1 MKSVGIHILVE
12 FYDCNKDVL
21 NDPLVIETEMVKAAE
36 LIEATVVSSSS
47 HTFSPHGVSA
57 VVVIAES
64 HLTMHTWPEHGYAA
78 VDLFFCTKAI
88 DPWIAIDH
96 LNHIL
101 GAQKST
107 SVEFKRG
114 SFSNMTSKEHEN
126 GK

>member
-12 FYDCNKDVL
+12 FYDCDKAVL
-21 NDPLVIETEMVKAAE
+21 NDPSVIEKEMVKAAE

-57 VVVIAES
+57 VVIISES

-88 DPWIAIDH
+88 DPWVAIDH

-101 GAQKST
+101 GAQNST

-114 SFSNMTSKEHEN
+114 SFSNMNSKDKEN

>member
-1 MKSVGIHILVE
+1 MKSLGIHILVE
-12 FYDCNKDVL
+12 FYDCNKAVL
-21 NDPLVIETEMVKAAE
+21 NDPLVIEKEMVKAAE

-57 VVVIAES
+57 VVIIAES

-88 DPWIAIDH
+88 DPWLAINH
-96 LNHIL
+96 LNDVL
-101 GAQKST
+101 GAENST

-114 SFSNMTSKEHEN
+114 SFGNITPKDKVD

>member
-1 MKSVGIHILVE
+1 MKSLGIHILVE
-12 FYDCNKDVL
+12 FYDCNTSVL
-21 NDPLVIETEMVKAAE
+21 NDALVIEREMVKAAG

-88 DPWIAIDH
+88 DPWLAMEH
-96 LNHIL
+96 LKDVL
-101 GAQKST
+101 EAKKST
-107 SVEFKRG
+107 SIEFKRG
-114 SFSNMTSKEHEN
+114 SFCNMAHKDKVD